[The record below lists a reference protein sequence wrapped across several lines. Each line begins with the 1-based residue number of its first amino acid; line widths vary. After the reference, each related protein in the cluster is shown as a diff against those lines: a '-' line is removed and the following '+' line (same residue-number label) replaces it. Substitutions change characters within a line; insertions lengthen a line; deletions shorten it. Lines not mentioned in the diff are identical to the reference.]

1 MCRCVSSFSSD
12 GSAWPTAS
20 ACVMAIGGSGGDEHL
35 GELPADERRA
45 RLVLGDVL
53 GDHVLLAAPHVLVD
67 HAPTPAHAHA
77 DADRLAELELRL
89 GVQAGMHDVAAA
101 AQPQRLIG
109 GEGRTGAGPAE

>member
-1 MCRCVSSFSSD
+1 MCRGVSSFSGG
-12 GSAWPTAS
+12 GSAWPRAS

-67 HAPTPAHAHA
+67 HAPTRAHAHA
-77 DADRLAELELRL
+77 DADRLEGIELHL
-89 GVQAGMHDVAAA
+89 GVQAGMPDMSDVA
-101 AQPQRLIG
+101 QRQCLFG
-109 GEGRTGAGPAE
+109 GAT